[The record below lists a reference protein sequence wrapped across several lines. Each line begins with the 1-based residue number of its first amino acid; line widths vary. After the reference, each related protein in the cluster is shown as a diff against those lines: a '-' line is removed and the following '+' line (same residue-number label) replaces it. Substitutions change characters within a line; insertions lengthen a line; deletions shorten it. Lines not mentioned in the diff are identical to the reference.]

1 MAGQMNK
8 PLILAAAIAAF
19 VLAWSFQELRYN
31 SQISSIKAAH
41 AEYVA
46 SVATAAAD
54 AVQAHAAEAQRQA
67 KAVATIDHKYT
78 QELANAQ
85 AESDR
90 LRAAVRSGEQR
101 LYINTNGSACGS
113 GLSGTATTASMDH
126 AASRSQLD
134 PAAAERIIALTD
146 KGDRAIRQLT
156 ACQAYIKSL
165 WPDTP

>member
-1 MAGQMNK
+1 MTK
-8 PLILAAAIAAF
+8 PLIAAAAIAAF
-19 VLAWSFQELRYN
+19 VMAWSFQGLRYN
-31 SQISSIKAAH
+31 SKISSIKAAH

-67 KAVATIDHKYT
+67 RAVATIDHKYT
-78 QELANAQ
+78 QELTLAQ

-101 LYINTNGSACGS
+101 LYINTTRPACGS
-113 GLSGTATTASMDH
+113 GLPGTTTATGMDH
-126 AASRSQLD
+126 ATSRSQLD

-156 ACQAYIKSL
+156 ACQAYVQQIISR
-165 WPDTP
+165 